1 MTWNLEDS
9 VVISFKLKDNYFLLS
24 KNDYNTSLKNC
35 LNSNVET
42 NSDFDSTYFPLKIV
56 VHIVNSVL

>member
-9 VVISFKLKDNYFLLS
+9 TVISFKLKDNYFLLS

-35 LNSNVET
+35 LNSNIET
-42 NSDFDSTYFPLKIV
+42 NSDFDSKILLFSSEDSSP
-56 VHIVNSVL
+56 HS

>member
-9 VVISFKLKDNYFLLS
+9 AVISFKLKDNYFLLS

-35 LNSNVET
+35 LNSNIET
-42 NSDFDSTYFPLKIV
+42 NFDFDSTILLFSSEDSSTY
-56 VHIVNSVL
+56 S

>member
-9 VVISFKLKDNYFLLS
+9 AVISFKLKDNCFLLS

-35 LNSNVET
+35 LDSNIET
-42 NSDFDSTYFPLKIV
+42 TFDFDSTILLFSSEDSSTY
-56 VHIVNSVL
+56 S

>member
-9 VVISFKLKDNYFLLS
+9 AVISFKLKDNYFLLS

-35 LNSNVET
+35 LNSNIET
-42 NSDFDSTYFPLKIV
+42 NSDFDSTILLFSSEDSSA
-56 VHIVNSVL
+56 HS

>member
-1 MTWNLEDS
+1 MEDS
-9 VVISFKLKDNYFLLS
+9 AVISFKLKDNYFLLS

-42 NSDFDSTYFPLKIV
+42 NFDFDSTILLFSSEDSSTY
-56 VHIVNSVL
+56 S